1 MDATITIDTPEVG
14 EVGIPKYVFIVPYR
28 DREPHRV
35 FFSTYIYKI
44 MEDIP
49 REDWTFYFIH
59 QNDKRPF
66 NRGAMKNIGFLALK
80 EAYQIITKISS
91 LFLMT
96 SIQYLMTRIY

>member
-1 MDATITIDTPEVG
+1 MG
-14 EVGIPKYVFIVPYR
+14 EETSLSNTHIPKYVFIVPYR

-49 REDWTFYFIH
+49 SEDWTFYFIH

-66 NRGAMKNIGFLALK
+66 NRGAMKNIGFSYSTTLTL
-80 EAYQIITKISS
+80 YPMTKIS
-91 LFLMT
+91 
-96 SIQYLMTRIY
+96 

>member
-1 MDATITIDTPEVG
+1 MDVDTTLPDEPVTADTA
-14 EVGIPKYVFIVPYR
+14 VVVAVPKYIFIVPYR

-59 QNDKRPF
+59 QNDKRHF
-66 NRGAMKNIGFLALK
+66 ERVL
-80 EAYQIITKISS
+80 
-91 LFLMT
+91 
-96 SIQYLMTRIY
+96 